1 MIASRDTK
9 FFIRSLYLYKINLN
23 WDTFFAQEYVN
34 LVVYPTNRIRIS
46 TISSIKL
53 ERRFHWDNIML
64 KFERYI
70 FEPYFCFYIHPTVV
84 VDCLKVKIL
93 FVCTAWFTE
102 SYKLASYLFAKDK
115 LNAKMKS
122 GFWSKRIYLR
132 SLDNALLIIN
142 KSHN

>member
-1 MIASRDTK
+1 MIASRGTK
-9 FFIRSLYLYKINLN
+9 FFYSLTNFIRNKPNLG
-23 WDTFFAQEYVN
+23 YVFCA
-34 LVVYPTNRIRIS
+34 RIS
-46 TISSIKL
+46 VHGRMTTRLLTCIKL
-53 ERRFHWDNIML
+53 ERRFHSDNLML

-70 FEPYFCFYIHPTVV
+70 FEPYFCFYINTTVV

-122 GFWSKRIYLR
+122 GFWSKRIYLK

-142 KSHN
+142 KSYN